1 MKAAKAKAE
10 SLLKPLFDKNLPL
23 INLQE
28 KTTVRYPDSMYSS
41 FCRQR
46 GRHDDAELAREVALI
61 HADRPRNTYYRGLN
75 TDGDVQPR
83 ELPMRP
89 EISVIS
95 TVRLYYRSPAWTA
108 KTEAEATHEK

>member
-1 MKAAKAKAE
+1 M
-10 SLLKPLFDKNLPL
+10 
-23 INLQE
+23 QE
-28 KTTVRYPDSMYSS
+28 KTAVRYPDSMYASFRASS
-41 FCRQR
+41 EETMTPSWRR
-46 GRHDDAELAREVALI
+46 ELALI

-75 TDGDVQPR
+75 TDGDIQPR

-108 KTEAEATHEK
+108 KTEAPVSQGK